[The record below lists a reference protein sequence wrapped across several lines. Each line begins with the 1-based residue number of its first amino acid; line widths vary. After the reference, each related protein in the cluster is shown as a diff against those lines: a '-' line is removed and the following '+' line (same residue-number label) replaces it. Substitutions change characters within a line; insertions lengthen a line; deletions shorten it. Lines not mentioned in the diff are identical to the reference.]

1 MIRDLLFEI
10 IRSVVCGCEAPELSL
25 LGATELKALY
35 ELARA
40 QDMAHI
46 VGFALE
52 GVELPAECD
61 EVKKAFSK
69 QYMMAIYRYQH
80 LTYEYKRICRALEQN
95 KIKYIPLK
103 GSVIRAHYPK
113 SWMRTSCDIDI
124 LVPECEL
131 DSARDALVAELKYTS
146 AGARAYHDISLYAP
160 SGVHLELHFNIR
172 ENTEPM
178 DGVLDLV
185 WEHSRL
191 VDGEFGYRQT
201 DEFLMFHQIAHAA
214 YHFTRGGCGLRPMLD
229 IWLLRSSL
237 SLDGEALEALLAPAG
252 LSLFGQA
259 VFALSD
265 VWYSDAPHSELTRQM
280 EDYILGAG
288 IYGSTENRVAVSRAN
303 NQGRLSYLLSRIF
316 MPYRQMKNRFP
327 VLQKCPLLLP
337 FCHVV
342 RWFGLL
348 SPKKR
353 ENARLELKYNSEIDG
368 NKADALGGMLRQ
380 LGFNENN
387 GEKG

>member
-1 MIRDLLFEI
+1 MSRNLLFEI
-10 IRSVVCGCEAPELSL
+10 IRSVVCGGEAPELSA

-52 GVELPAECD
+52 GVELPAECG
-61 EVKKAFSK
+61 EAKKAFAK

-131 DSARDALVAELKYTS
+131 DRARDALVAELKYTS
-146 AGARAYHDISLYAP
+146 EGARAYHDISLYAP

-178 DGVLDLV
+178 DGVLELV

-191 VDGEFGYRQT
+191 VDGECGYRQT

-229 IWLLRSSL
+229 IWLLRRSL

-265 VWYSDAPHSELTRQM
+265 VWYSGAPHSELTRQM

-288 IYGSTENRVAVSRAN
+288 IYGSTENRVAMASGLKHSRVKYML
-303 NQGRLSYLLSRIF
+303 RRIF
-316 MPYRQMKNRFP
+316 MPYRELKTYYK
-327 VLQKCPLLLP
+327 VLEKHPILFP
-337 FCHVV
+337 FCEVH
-342 RWFGLL
+342 RWFAILF
-348 SPKKR
+348 SKR
-353 ENARLELKYNSEIDG
+353 RKRALNELKHSASLSAEKKDKVQYLVEN
-368 NKADALGGMLRQ
+368 LGL
-380 LGFNENN
+380 
-387 GEKG
+387 K